1 MSIPCRLGNS
11 NHYGKQQVDKEMHNV
26 GEEVTKEVGKVQE
39 LYGVLNL
46 VIMLWG
52 LCGGDSY
59 Y

>member
-1 MSIPCRLGNS
+1 MGNS

-26 GEEVTKEVGKVQE
+26 SEEVTKEVGKVQE

-52 LCGGDSY
+52 L
-59 Y
+59 